1 MLLFM
6 EKKSDRW
13 LIKLEENLFADD
25 GKPVLLSL
33 EESDIEVQLEPLD
46 SFTRMSLTKPD
57 WVKRPWP
64 GLKKN
69 ASRNSPKATN
79 TMADPEGMSR

>member
-1 MLLFM
+1 MLGH
-6 EKKSDRW
+6 DP
-13 LIKLEENLFADD
+13 
-25 GKPVLLSL
+25 GK
-33 EESDIEVQLEPLD
+33 IEVQLEPLD
-46 SFTRMSLTKPD
+46 DFRRMPLTKPD
-57 WVKRPWP
+57 WVKIPWD